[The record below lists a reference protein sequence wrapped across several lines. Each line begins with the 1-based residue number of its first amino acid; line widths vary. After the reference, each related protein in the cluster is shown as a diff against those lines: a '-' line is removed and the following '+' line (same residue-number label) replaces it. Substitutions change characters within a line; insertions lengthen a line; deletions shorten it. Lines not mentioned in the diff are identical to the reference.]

1 MMTKKAQALSENQQR
16 AVELV
21 ASGQTNRQIA
31 ETLDNSEFT
40 VSRWRQEPGFI
51 AAVNEILRDSR
62 EAARE
67 RLRSLVGKAVDT
79 IEASLNDAELSASE
93 RLKAA
98 FKIIELVGIHA
109 DEPIGP
115 VSADVIKHQREE
127 HDLFEAIGLQ

>member
-1 MMTKKAQALSENQQR
+1 MKTKQAQKLTELQQR
-16 AVELV
+16 AAELV
-21 ASGQTNRQIA
+21 AAGLTGRQIA

-40 VSRWRQEPGFI
+40 VSRWRQDPAFI
-51 AAVNEILRDSR
+51 ASVNGILRDSR

-98 FKIIELVGIHA
+98 FKIIEMVGIHA